1 MVNRKLVLAVCGAA
15 ALAVMLAPRAGAMG
29 DSKTTY
35 VTFSQPVSL
44 PGVAL
49 GSGTYIFEIANPDTS
64 ANVVRVMSRDRRIAY
79 FMGFTH
85 AVSRPHDLDRKQ
97 SVSLGESAAGVA
109 PPITTWWP
117 QDDSTGR
124 QFVYPDVR

>member
-1 MVNRKLVLAVCGAA
+1 
-15 ALAVMLAPRAGAMG
+15 
-29 DSKTTY
+29 
-35 VTFSQPVSL
+35 VTFSRPVSL

-79 FMGFTH
+79 FMGLTH